1 MKYWSLG
8 VACLLVGCSA
18 ASASEQDDSAVE
30 RGKYVFRASGGCS
43 CHTDI
48 ATGGKPMA
56 GGRAIETPFGTI
68 YGSNITPDPETGI
81 GKWSDEDFITAMTE
95 GKGPD
100 GTVYY
105 PVFPYASFTKMTE
118 TDLRDLKAYLFS
130 IPPVKKQNKPPEM
143 SFPFNVRT
151 GIHAW
156 RALYFDA
163 GTYVPDPEQSEEWN
177 RGAYLSTA
185 LAHCGECHTPR
196 TSTGGLDGDMHYA
209 GSVEGPEGELAPN
222 ITPDDSTGIG
232 KWSVTDIT
240 WYLQTGF
247 RPDGNDAQGLM
258 RELIDEGYVHLNES
272 DLKAI
277 AVYLKSL
284 PPIVNRVERP

>member
-1 MKYWSLG
+1 MKYWLLG

-68 YGSNITPDPETGI
+68 YGSNITPD
-81 GKWSDEDFITAMTE
+81 
-95 GKGPD
+95 
-100 GTVYY
+100 
-105 PVFPYASFTKMTE
+105 
-118 TDLRDLKAYLFS
+118 
-130 IPPVKKQNKPPEM
+130 
-143 SFPFNVRT
+143 
-151 GIHAW
+151 
-156 RALYFDA
+156 
-163 GTYVPDPEQSEEWN
+163 
-177 RGAYLSTA
+177 
-185 LAHCGECHTPR
+185 
-196 TSTGGLDGDMHYA
+196 
-209 GSVEGPEGELAPN
+209 
-222 ITPDDSTGIG
+222 DSTGIG

-258 RELIDEGYVHLNES
+258 RELIDEGYVHLKES

-277 AVYLKSL
+277 AVYLESL
-284 PPIVNRVERP
+284 PPIVNRVERR